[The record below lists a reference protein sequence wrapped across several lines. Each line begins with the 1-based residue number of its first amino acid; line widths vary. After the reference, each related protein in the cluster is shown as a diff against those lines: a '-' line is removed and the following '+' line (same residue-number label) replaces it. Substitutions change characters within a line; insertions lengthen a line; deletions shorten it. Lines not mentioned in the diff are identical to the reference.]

1 MALSF
6 DAFAEEIF
14 PSLISGAT
22 LCVHPNPTQLSADQ
36 FVSLCE
42 QMAIT
47 VLHLPAAYWIYLTEN
62 MPPLRQIRLCIV
74 GGESITAGQARDWF
88 ELVGDESTLSH
99 VYGPTETT
107 ITAITND
114 VDNSELTLEQTAR
127 VPIGRPLPQ
136 TEVFVL
142 DRYAQLAPIGS
153 AAELYIGG
161 AGVARGYLGRAEL
174 TAEKFVPHPF
184 SSEAGARLYRTGDV
198 VRYLAD
204 GTLEYLG
211 RADQQVKIRGYRIE
225 LGEIEAVLSE
235 CVSQAVVVAREQQ
248 LVAYVVPQG
257 ESESSEWRKYLQQ
270 RLPEYMIPSVFV
282 SLSELPLTTNGKVD
296 RRALPEP
303 ESIQSA
309 VETARTPTE
318 ELLCGIWSEVLNRA
332 ETGVN
337 ENFFELGGHSL
348 LATQVSSRIQAVF
361 QIELPLRTLFEAPT
375 VRELAARV
383 DVALQTGALNG
394 LPPLKYVNRDEALPL
409 SFAQQRLWFLA
420 QLEPDN
426 AFYNSPLAVRLKG
439 ELNLDALEQTFEEL
453 LRRHEVLR
461 TSFVT
466 EQGKP
471 RQVIC
476 PVLVPMTSIELG
488 ELAEWEQDEAIR
500 KIATGEAAQPF
511 DLSHGPLLRVKLVR
525 LSEQEHVLLLT
536 MHHIV
541 SDGWSM
547 GVLVREVSELYTAY
561 ASGREP
567 QLAALPIQY
576 ADYAS
581 WQREWLQGEV
591 LDEQVQYWRKQ
602 LAGAPQVMELPT
614 DRVRPAVQSHRGGHE
629 RFVLSADASD
639 QLRELS
645 RREGVT
651 MFMLLLAAFQVLLMR
666 YSGQE
671 DVVVG
676 TDVAGRRH
684 KEVEGLKGSS

>member
-1 MALSF
+1 MAVALLGIIKAGAAYVPLDPSAPRERQAFMILDSGAELLITNETLFESLPETAASVICLDKEAAAINQQSSENVISSAQPENLVYVIYTSGSTGTPKGVAVEHRELASRIVSMSRKYRLAPEERLLQFVALSF

-14 PSLISGAT
+14 PSLISGAQ
-22 LCVHPNPTQLSADQ
+22 LCIHSNPTQLGADQ

-42 QMAIT
+42 QMAVT

-62 MPPLRQIRLCIV
+62 VSQQRRLNEIRLCIV

-107 ITAITND
+107 ITAITKD
-114 VDNSELTLEQTAR
+114 LVNSTLTLDQAAR

-142 DRYAQLAPIGS
+142 DRYSQLAPIGS

-161 AGVARGYLGRAEL
+161 AGVARGYLGRADL
-174 TAEKFVPHPF
+174 TAERFVPDPF

-204 GTLEYLG
+204 GNFEYLG

-235 CVSQAVVVAREQQ
+235 HPGVSQAVVLARAAATGEQQ

-257 ESESSEWRKYLQQ
+257 ESDSNEWRAFLQQ
-270 RLPEYMIPSVFV
+270 RLPEYMVPSVFV
-282 SLSELPLTTNGKVD
+282 SLPALPLTTSGKVD

-303 ESIQSA
+303 ETVQA
-309 VETARTPTE
+309 KVEIARTPTE
-318 ELLCGIWSEVLNRA
+318 ELLCGIWSEVLSRA
-332 ETGVN
+332 EIGVT

-348 LATQVSSRIQAVF
+348 LATQVLSRIQAVF

-383 DVALQTGALNG
+383 DSALQTGTMSGVPAL
-394 LPPLKYVNRDEALPL
+394 KRVNRDEALPL

-420 QLEPDN
+420 QLEPEN

-439 ELNLDALEQTFEEL
+439 ELNLGALEQTFEEL
-453 LRRHEVLR
+453 LERHEVLR

-471 RQVIC
+471 RQVIGAIE
-476 PVLVPMTSIELG
+476 VPLTVIELG
-488 ELAEWEQDEAIR
+488 ELAEWEQESCRTRD
-500 KIATGEAAQPF
+500 
-511 DLSHGPLLRVKLVR
+511 SHGR
-525 LSEQEHVLLLT
+525 SC
-536 MHHIV
+536 
-541 SDGWSM
+541 
-547 GVLVREVSELYTAY
+547 
-561 ASGREP
+561 
-567 QLAALPIQY
+567 AA
-576 ADYAS
+576 
-581 WQREWLQGEV
+581 V
-591 LDEQVQYWRKQ
+591 
-602 LAGAPQVMELPT
+602 
-614 DRVRPAVQSHRGGHE
+614 
-629 RFVLSADASD
+629 
-639 QLRELS
+639 
-645 RREGVT
+645 
-651 MFMLLLAAFQVLLMR
+651 
-666 YSGQE
+666 
-671 DVVVG
+671 
-676 TDVAGRRH
+676 
-684 KEVEGLKGSS
+684 